1 MHVELVLESARE
13 RLPAALHAMA
23 ARPDVHALLLLG
35 CDADGHVPESADAA
49 LLACPKPVLGG
60 VFPRIVHGADCL
72 ERGLLVV
79 GLRRPVDVTVVDR
92 LSGRDAADIADVLEA
107 NGPSSRPGETVLALA
122 DGLSAG
128 IAGLIEA
135 LFDVHGLG
143 LNYVGGGAGSLSLRP
158 GPCVFTQRG
167 LLADAAVVGR
177 LRAGSGLGVRHGWE
191 PVSEAFRVTAANGN
205 VIETLDWRPAHE
217 VWLEVL
223 RAQGAAPAEGDA
235 FFETAKAF
243 PFGIERVGG
252 EIVVRDP
259 IARDGDRLVCVGA
272 VPQGAFVRVLRGR
285 PDTLVAAAA
294 DARRAAE
301 AALPEGASPYCTLFI
316 DCVSRVLFLG
326 DAFGRELRA
335 VARDDLPTIG
345 ALTLGEIAN
354 SGRSFLEFHNKTA
367 VVALMLP

>member
-1 MHVELVLESARE
+1 MHLDLVLDSARE

-35 CDADGHVPESADAA
+35 CDADGHTPASADAA
-49 LLACPKPVLGG
+49 LRACPKPVLGG
-60 VFPRIVHGADCL
+60 VFPRIVVGTDCL
-72 ERGLLVV
+72 ERGLLVI
-79 GLRRPVDVTVVDR
+79 GLRRPVDATVVDR
-92 LSGRDAADIADVLEA
+92 ISGRAPVEIADLLEA
-107 NGPSSRPGETVLALA
+107 AGPRSRPGETVMAFA

-143 LNYVGGGAGSLSLRP
+143 VNYVGGGAGSLSLRP
-158 GPCVFTQRG
+158 GPCVFTGLG
-167 LLADAAVVGR
+167 LLTDAAVVGR

-191 PVSEAFRVTAANGN
+191 PVSEPFRVTGSRGN
-205 VIETLDWRPAHE
+205 VIETLDWRPAFE
-217 VWLEVL
+217 VWHGVL
-223 RAQGAAPAEGDA
+223 RAQGEAPADGDG
-235 FFETAKAF
+235 FFERAKAF

-259 IARDGDRLVCVGA
+259 IAREGDALVCVGA

-285 PDTLVAAAA
+285 PEALLAAAA
-294 DARRAAE
+294 EARRAAE
-301 AALPEGASPYCTLFI
+301 ASLPAGARPYCTLFI

-326 DAFGRELRA
+326 DAFDRELRS
-335 VARDDLPTIG
+335 VVRDDVPTIG

-354 SGRSFLEFHNKTA
+354 AGRSFLEFHNKTA

>member
-1 MHVELVLESARE
+1 MHVDFISDAARE
-13 RLPAALHAMA
+13 RLPAALDAMA
-23 ARPDVHALLLLG
+23 SRPDVQAVLLLG
-35 CDADGHVPESADAA
+35 CDADGHDPASADAA
-49 LLACPKPVLGG
+49 LAACPKPVLGG
-60 VFPRIVHGADCL
+60 VFPRIVVGSDCL

-79 GLRRPVDVTVVDR
+79 GLRRPVDVVVVDR
-92 LSGRDAADIADVLEA
+92 VSQRDAGGIADVLEE
-107 NGPSSRPGETVLALA
+107 NGPRSRPGETVIAFA

-128 IAGLIEA
+128 IAGLVEA
-135 LFDVHGLG
+135 LFDVHGLDV
-143 LNYVGGGAGSLSLRP
+143 NYVGGGAGSLSLRP

-191 PVSEAFRVTAANGN
+191 SVSEAFRVTGSSGN

-217 VWLEVL
+217 VWCEVL
-223 RAQGAAPAEGDA
+223 RAQGAVLSGDDD
-235 FFETAKAF
+235 FFDVAKGF

-259 IARDGDRLVCVGA
+259 IARDGDRLVCVGP
-272 VPQGAFVRVLRGR
+272 VPQGSFVRVLRGR
-285 PDTLVAAAA
+285 PDALVAAAA

-301 AALPEGASPYCTLFI
+301 AALPDGASPYCTLFI
-316 DCVSRVLFLG
+316 DCISRVLFLG
-326 DAFGRELRA
+326 DAFPRELRA

-354 SGRSFLEFHNKTA
+354 GGRSFLEFHNKTA